1 MSATTPRFRP
11 LIQQNSNTLMGV
23 VDSWMNTSVVTL
35 IGYFSLFAIAFGSLV
50 DVEADNDAVGFGGQA
65 LVKVMFLG
73 LGGLYGG
80 VGVVTDS
87 RVRRLLLSFPVMWMS
102 LLLFFFC
109 LAVPTSLT
117 TFSSMAS
124 TMSIA
129 CVLFM
134 TVTALVQLGVKNV
147 LNTVF
152 YATATYVLGS
162 WVAYLLVPSIGVF
175 LEATTD
181 GEFVRR
187 MGGLAH
193 PNVLGQTSGVV
204 LILALVLYLDE
215 KKISFIRAIIVAAAM
230 ASLVGSL
237 SRTSLLATIL
247 AVGFTFR
254 AHLFQRR
261 YVMFAIACGFIG
273 LIMLMFASMF
283 VDIES
288 KIGSKIGLLSKS
300 GDASELTSATGRTEI
315 WAETIKLVSES
326 PVFGYGAATSKLLLK
341 EYSFHTHNL
350 ILNVALSTGIFGG
363 LCALWM
369 YVDRMFNLFRNR
381 HPIADPLV
389 VFVLVNGLFE
399 NVIFSILCG
408 FPTIVWIIALAVPV
422 VDAMNREEEE
432 PLPSVGVLRLSRGNQ

>member
-1 MSATTPRFRP
+1 
-11 LIQQNSNTLMGV
+11 
-23 VDSWMNTSVVTL
+23 
-35 IGYFSLFAIAFGSLV
+35 
-50 DVEADNDAVGFGGQA
+50 
-65 LVKVMFLG
+65 
-73 LGGLYGG
+73 
-80 VGVVTDS
+80 
-87 RVRRLLLSFPVMWMS
+87 
-102 LLLFFFC
+102 
-109 LAVPTSLT
+109 
-117 TFSSMAS
+117 
-124 TMSIA
+124 
-129 CVLFM
+129 
-134 TVTALVQLGVKNV
+134 
-147 LNTVF
+147 
-152 YATATYVLGS
+152 
-162 WVAYLLVPSIGVF
+162 
-175 LEATTD
+175 
-181 GEFVRR
+181 
-187 MGGLAH
+187 
-193 PNVLGQTSGVV
+193 
-204 LILALVLYLDE
+204 
-215 KKISFIRAIIVAAAM
+215 
-230 ASLVGSL
+230 
-237 SRTSLLATIL
+237 
-247 AVGFTFR
+247 
-254 AHLFQRR
+254 
-261 YVMFAIACGFIG
+261 
-273 LIMLMFASMF
+273 MFASMF

-341 EYSFHTHNL
+341 EYSLHTHNL